1 MGEQGGART
10 QGGKDRGRNERLAE
24 ALRENLRRR
33 KAQSRD
39 RDRETRA
46 APGAR
51 VPREDS
57 KP

>member
-10 QGGKDRGRNERLAE
+10 QGGKDRSRNERLAE

-39 RDRETRA
+39 RDRKTRA